1 VNRGRLEAFSDGVIA
16 ILVTIMVLD
25 LRPPA
30 GDSFA
35 DLRPLVPK
43 LLIYVLSF
51 AMLAIYWNNHH
62 HLMQVVERIDGRV
75 LWANMGLLFC
85 LSLTPVATSW
95 LGPHWH
101 STGPVLAYGLVLL
114 AAAIAYTILTVQL
127 LRIHAP
133 DSRLAV
139 AIGQDWKGKLSL
151 VAYVLAVLA
160 ALIAPLAA
168 IAIYVGVA
176 IVWLVPDRRIERVT
190 IDRTTPA
197 D

>member
-1 VNRGRLEAFSDGVIA
+1 
-16 ILVTIMVLD
+16 
-25 LRPPA
+25 
-30 GDSFA
+30 
-35 DLRPLVPK
+35 
-43 LLIYVLSF
+43 
-51 AMLAIYWNNHH
+51 
-62 HLMQVVERIDGRV
+62 
-75 LWANMGLLFC
+75 
-85 LSLTPVATSW
+85 
-95 LGPHWH
+95 
-101 STGPVLAYGLVLL
+101 VLAYGLVLL